1 MKKLLLGAVA
11 FAVLVGCSSG
21 EVPVPSFD
29 AQPTFTVST
38 PTANP
43 KSIPLSIPLPTR
55 VKVPE
60 IQVDSDL
67 IYTNLKSDGTLETP
81 SVHEPKQASWYS
93 GSPRPGDVGPAIVL
107 GHVDGDRQQGVFY
120 RLRELKVGSQ
130 ITIER
135 EDRST
140 VSFTVYK
147 VIHADKDDFPTNL
160 VYGDTAGSEIRL
172 ITCGGVFNRAKRS
185 YEDNIIVF
193 GKR

>member
-1 MKKLLLGAVA
+1 MKKLLLGVVVCSS
-11 FAVLVGCSSG
+11 VLVGCS
-21 EVPVPSFD
+21 EPVNVPTFSE
-29 AQPTFTVST
+29 QPTISVS
-38 PTANP
+38 
-43 KSIPLSIPLPTR
+43 KSPSAKVATLSPLPKW

-67 IYTNLKSDGTLETP
+67 TYTNLNPDGTLETP
-81 SVHEPKQASWYS
+81 SVHQPKQASWYS

-147 VIHADKDDFPTNL
+147 VIHADKDHFPTNL
-160 VYGDTAGSEIRL
+160 VYDNTAGSEIRL
-172 ITCGGVFNRAKRS
+172 ITCGGVFNRTKHS